1 MDTEDG
7 LQRSVDTICV
17 LIQRQFDNT
26 IQNTRIP
33 WYIITKESL
42 GYIFGFVD
50 GYQLSVK
57 LQDMDTKIKML
68 NAVMMKIFGKQAGI
82 DSTKIA
88 LEMQR
93 NADFDKARKVGGQ
106 EAIDFLKHKTIP
118 MGLSQILFDR
128 SSDTA
133 L

>member
-26 IQNTRIP
+26 TQNTRIP

-88 LEMQR
+88 LKMQTD
-93 NADFDKARKVGGQ
+93 ADFDKARKV
-106 EAIDFLKHKTIP
+106 
-118 MGLSQILFDR
+118 R
-128 SSDTA
+128 
-133 L
+133 

>member
-1 MDTEDG
+1 MDTEDR

-26 IQNTRIP
+26 SQNTRIP
-33 WYIITKESL
+33 WYLITKESL

-50 GYQLSVK
+50 GYQLSIK
-57 LQDMDTKIKML
+57 LQDMGTKIKML

-82 DSTKIA
+82 DAAKIA

-93 NADFDKARKVGGQ
+93 ETDFDKARKVGGQ
-106 EAIDFLKHKTIP
+106 QAIDFLKHKAIP
-118 MGLSQILFDR
+118 MGLSNILLGR
-128 SSDTA
+128 SSDTV